1 MIVLALDTTSRS
13 GSVAL
18 ASGDELLEAKA
29 VEAPDGFGQV
39 VYQEI
44 RDLLQKH
51 GVGLAQ
57 VDCYAGATG
66 PGSFTG
72 IRIGLTAVKALADVH
87 GKPVVGVSNL
97 RAFASCVAG
106 AYRVP
111 VMDARRGEVYAA
123 VYDGELQA
131 VVPEVVTSWDKF
143 LDLLGGREVTFAA
156 TNGELFGADGVAPL
170 TGQGSKRE
178 VVVEPLA
185 GAVARLAMV
194 ECREGRAIAPEALDA
209 NYVRRTDAEL
219 NWKDPAAE
227 RGVDGRTEL
236 ASTIQVR
243 FRKPNSEPRA

>member
-1 MIVLALDTTSRS
+1 MIVLALDTTSRL

-18 ASGDELLEAKA
+18 TSGDELLEVKA

-72 IRIGLTAVKALADVH
+72 IRIGLTAVKALAEVH

-97 RAFASCVAG
+97 RAIASCVAG

-123 VYDGELQA
+123 VYDEDLQA
-131 VVPEVVTSWDKF
+131 VVPEVVTGWGEF
-143 LDLLGGREVTFAA
+143 LDLLEGREVTFAA
-156 TNGELFGADGVAPL
+156 VNAALFGEDGVAPL
-170 TGQGSKRE
+170 TGQGSKRQ
-178 VVVEPLA
+178 VVAEPLA
-185 GAVARLAMV
+185 GAVARLATV
-194 ECREGRAIAPEALDA
+194 ECQAGRGMPPEALDA
-209 NYVRRTDAEL
+209 NYIRRPDAEL

-227 RGVDGRTEL
+227 VGR
-236 ASTIQVR
+236 
-243 FRKPNSEPRA
+243 